1 MNRKVR
7 IGTRG
12 SLLAV
17 TQAEQVA
24 AELQRRDAKV
34 SPVLV
39 RIKTS
44 GDKFANIPLSQVGG
58 KGLFI
63 KEIEEALQADQVDL
77 AVHSMKD
84 VPTEI
89 APDLI
94 IAAIL
99 EREDPSDVLIS
110 RRGLK
115 LDDLPRGA
123 RVGTSSLRRQAQLL
137 HHRADLTVVPLRGNL
152 DTRLRKL
159 GSENLDAVVVAMA
172 GLRRLRRQREIT
184 EVLPEG
190 VILPAVG
197 QGALALEIRVND
209 RTMRELVETMNHGP
223 SVLTVT
229 AERAFLARLEGG
241 CQVPIAAHAQLD
253 GDQLHLKGL
262 VATPDGTA
270 VVRGEQKGASAL
282 AEEIG
287 RSLAEDLL
295 RRGADRILRDLSG
308 MPVENPAPP

>member
-1 MNRKVR
+1 MNPVVR

-24 AELQRRDAKV
+24 ADLQRRHAKV
-34 SPVLV
+34 SAVLV

-44 GDKFANIPLSQVGG
+44 GDKFANIPLSRVGG

-63 KEIEEALQADQVDL
+63 KEIEEALQAEQVDL

-89 APDLI
+89 APGLI

-99 EREDPSDVLIS
+99 EREDHSDVLIS

-123 RVGTSSLRRQAQLL
+123 RIGTSSLRRQAQLL
-137 HHRADLTVVPLRGNL
+137 HYRPDLTVVPLRGNL

-184 EVLPEG
+184 EVLPVE

-197 QGALALEIRVND
+197 QGALALQIRAND
-209 RTMRELVETMNHGP
+209 RTMRELVETMNHG
-223 SVLTVT
+223 SSALTVT

-253 GDQLHLKGL
+253 GDQLHLRGL
-262 VATPDGTA
+262 VATPNGTTM
-270 VVRGEQKGASAL
+270 VRGEQKGASAL

-287 RSLAEDLL
+287 TALAEDLL
-295 RRGADRILRDLSG
+295 RRGADRILEKLAS
-308 MPVENPAPP
+308 MSVEHPGPP

>member
-1 MNRKVR
+1 MNPVVR

-24 AELQRRDAKV
+24 ADLQRRHAKV
-34 SPVLV
+34 SAVLV

-44 GDKFANIPLSQVGG
+44 GDKFANIPLSRVGG

-63 KEIEEALQADQVDL
+63 KEIEEALQAEQVDL

-89 APDLI
+89 APGLI

-99 EREDPSDVLIS
+99 EREDHSDVLIS

-123 RVGTSSLRRQAQLL
+123 RIGTSSLRRQAQLL
-137 HHRADLTVVPLRGNL
+137 HYRPDLTVVPLRGNL

-184 EVLPEG
+184 EVLPVE

-197 QGALALEIRVND
+197 QGALALQIRAND
-209 RTMRELVETMNHGP
+209 RTMRELVETMNHG
-223 SVLTVT
+223 SSALTVT

-253 GDQLHLKGL
+253 GDQLHLRGL
-262 VATPDGTA
+262 VATPNGTTM
-270 VVRGEQKGASAL
+270 VRGEQKGASAL

-287 RSLAEDLL
+287 TALAEDLL
-295 RRGADRILRDLSG
+295 RRGADRILEKLAS
-308 MPVENPAPP
+308 MSVEQPGPP